1 MTTCVHCSYLNQLD
15 KQSSVRRSLHE
26 DVFIPVSGLV
36 SGLRGLLLWRIPL
49 RVIAQHHHKLMSL

>member
-1 MTTCVHCSYLNQLD
+1 MTTRVHCSYLNQLD

-36 SGLRGLLLWRIPL
+36 SGLRIPL